1 MSKKWMLVAALA
13 IAAGACKKKEEA
25 SASGGGDKKTSEAP
39 AANLPALTAEPDP
52 GAITA
57 SEQKPMDS
65 VKFRMLDKRT
75 SKGWPKFDGY
85 NLGTKQIGFLAIY
98 GYAYDKDGKQ
108 VARTKVPLS
117 WNGKLT
123 PGGKTDWS
131 IEIGGS
137 DDAVPETAASYELCY
152 NSVKF
157 EGDTSFTDDNA
168 RCPEQKAKG
177 AK

>member
-1 MSKKWMLVAALA
+1 MSKKLMLVAALA
-13 IAAGACKKKEEA
+13 LAAGACKKKEET
-25 SASGGGDKKTSEAP
+25 SASGGGDKKPETA
-39 AANLPALTAEPDP
+39 AANLPALTADPDP
-52 GAITA
+52 GTITPA
-57 SEQKPMDS
+57 DTKPFES

-75 SKGWPKFDGY
+75 NKGWPKFDAY

-117 WNGKLT
+117 WNGKLA

-137 DDAVPETAASYELCY
+137 DDPVPETAASYELCY
-152 NSVKF
+152 NSLKY

-168 RCPEQKAKG
+168 RCPDAKAKG
-177 AK
+177 K

>member
-1 MSKKWMLVAALA
+1 MSKKLMLVAALA
-13 IAAGACKKKEEA
+13 IVAGACKKKEE
-25 SASGGGDKKTSEAP
+25 SSGSGGGDKKPEQA
-39 AANLPALTAEPDP
+39 AANLPALTADPDP
-52 GAITA
+52 GAITPA
-57 SEQKPMDS
+57 EKPPMDA

-75 SKGWPKFDGY
+75 AKGWPKFDAY
-85 NLGTKQIGFLAIY
+85 NLGTKDIKFLAIY

-117 WNGKLT
+117 WNGKLA

-137 DDAVPETAASYELCY
+137 DDPVPESAASYELCY
-152 NSVKF
+152 NSLKL
-157 EGDTSFTDDNA
+157 EGDASFTDDNA

-177 AK
+177 GK